1 MYLYMYADVVGP
13 ASTEPVPTPAKR
25 KKKWKVIGFETP
37 KSALGGLTELEARQP
52 LIQLPE
58 HGRIETILPRYD
70 LEKAYATDK
79 IPTRQGPTNMELPKE
94 SVERIKRDK
103 QLWGEGTKPQ
113 IPCYK
118 IPQFGET
125 RIVSMLLKSPMVSYN
140 NAINYLTLISEI
152 LTRTFIFRF
161 RTGVYQKTP
170 EEALYFRELARWRYQ
185 TFLKQVVEEHAD
197 TAENGFRLTLSGYFS
212 EGVAISTTQQR
223 HCDIVS
229 FILILALLEV
239 DPYLDV
245 MERYGQNGF
254 EMDGE
259 ATEVFTRIKSAI
271 ICNPYL
277 KALLLYVKDK
287 ILTDSKEFAIYCL
300 GMQFMFVKTLVLL
313 AKCMKT
319 QAVEELFH
327 GSTRAEMTSAQ
338 GSVWL
343 YSVDDK

>member
-1 MYLYMYADVVGP
+1 
-13 ASTEPVPTPAKR
+13 
-25 KKKWKVIGFETP
+25 
-37 KSALGGLTELEARQP
+37 
-52 LIQLPE
+52 
-58 HGRIETILPRYD
+58 
-70 LEKAYATDK
+70 
-79 IPTRQGPTNMELPKE
+79 
-94 SVERIKRDK
+94 
-103 QLWGEGTKPQ
+103 
-113 IPCYK
+113 
-118 IPQFGET
+118 
-125 RIVSMLLKSPMVSYN
+125 
-140 NAINYLTLISEI
+140 
-152 LTRTFIFRF
+152 
-161 RTGVYQKTP
+161 
-170 EEALYFRELARWRYQ
+170 
-185 TFLKQVVEEHAD
+185 
-197 TAENGFRLTLSGYFS
+197 
-212 EGVAISTTQQR
+212 
-223 HCDIVS
+223 
-229 FILILALLEV
+229 
-239 DPYLDV
+239 